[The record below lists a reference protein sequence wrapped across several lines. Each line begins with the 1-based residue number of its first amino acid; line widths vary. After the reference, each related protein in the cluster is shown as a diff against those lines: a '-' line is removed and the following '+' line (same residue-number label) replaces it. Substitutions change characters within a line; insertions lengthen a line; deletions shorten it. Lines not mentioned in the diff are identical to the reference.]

1 VSKLKA
7 IIDSAKRA
15 GVDKSQPPR
24 QMPDEAARQAIR
36 PTEKTIDDFSNE
48 DSFYRIVDEDAY
60 IDLVNSGAVRTNFGN
75 KPGSTITDKL
85 ASRPTRYPSF
95 SKGSANKTYAEGKP
109 NHYIIET
116 KDPSIKPSTEGRHG
130 KGTTQFPTDST
141 GVHLE
146 SLPGEAVQ
154 VYRHIGDGQ
163 YRLVYDQG
171 KVTPKATNAETKVAA
186 PLGIISIPIA
196 AAIAAGTMTPQ
207 EAQAGPV
214 SKALAEL
221 AKRADAGDEA
231 ARQGIRGYH
240 GSPHD
245 FPPVRELEMPDGAVV
260 YQSMDDAVPEGA
272 RVIKEHPLGR
282 FDMSKIGTG
291 EGAQAYSRGLY
302 FAEREATGQS
312 YRDTLSRDNL
322 AQRAKDNQSYDTLV
336 GLGLDESPE
345 LGTFSIILSEADG
358 DMARAIQDSMT
369 PRYPDDPLPAFAQ
382 SMADAMKSGRLP
394 ASIELPTLNKG
405 SMYEVNIAATPDE
418 FIDWDLPLDEQS
430 ESVMNALNKTDWY
443 KYAEEGAYEAA
454 GNRGDNPY
462 GMDLVRWLEEDGA
475 EDAVQMLKDAGIKG
489 VQYAD
494 AQTRFGKGPKTKNY
508 VVYDD
513 KLISI
518 SKKYGISIPAAAAV
532 LAGTMTP
539 EEAQAGPLSAAGR
552 AAQKG
557 FTKDVYHGTTQD
569 FDQVDP
575 DAVDLGIHVGTPAQ
589 AANRLRDTTGNRF
602 SGSYD
607 EGANIMP
614 LKARMNNTLEMED
627 AGDWKDSYQVLGSL
641 RNTPVGRKNR
651 AKIQEMEEQADEIM
665 GQYAYGDEEWRDSP
679 ENREL
684 LDEINTMLAD
694 SGYDSIRYKNQVE
707 NTYGSSAG
715 LTPQAEQRK
724 AAISKEINALDRK
737 LYARKPDMP
746 AMDDPDLAAKMDA
759 FLSFDANKERTPA
772 DAARRQQLLDE
783 NMAISEDPAN
793 QADTNSYIILDPDA
807 NLRSRNAKFMD
818 ERGNLLASVG
828 TGLGVAVAAGSAPEA
843 QAGVISIPT
852 QGIRSLGQTLEFDPR
867 FDPRKR
873 EQEGL
878 QSLQF
883 DFLPRNEA
891 MIKPSLRLSDLEGED
906 FVTSMSDRTRAGGMI
921 MGINGVPLYRAVDL
935 RGGQDFMFE
944 NPNQVWAS
952 ARVPSEKILEMARE
966 FQGQSGK
973 DPLFIPWRMA
983 PTGGDFSN
991 MVGELML
998 GFASS
1003 NMDKATKKA
1012 FDVAIRE
1019 YKTKG
1024 SMDKGV
1030 RKNAG
1035 LKIKEWPGV
1044 DDPKAVEIWRS
1055 TPDAVRKE
1063 LMNMMDV
1070 QFRNK
1075 GGLSIGSARLVA
1087 SDPTQLMSRDAGLQN
1102 VGRIYTGQDITP
1114 STHPSY
1120 PYAVPGE
1127 GIGTLKGADE
1137 VTIFDL
1143 LPEARFGDAQKK
1155 VKDPANPTQQE
1166 IRALQM
1172 KPYGGTITENILRR
1186 IEERGVNVNSL
1197 TGLTPGALAFTLTS
1211 AGLLTPEEAAAGGL
1225 DEAAE
1230 IFSGTKGGKGVTSA
1244 ATPDEVAFKAPREPR
1259 RIPEK
1264 QPPGIASLAGQLGLD
1279 AMSEIGGAILGGAA
1293 GLGEYVR
1300 GGGLLGVPLGEPAT
1314 AESIR
1319 DAREGVAEYVGGLY
1333 DAGPEAQEL
1342 GQEIMQNFGETVSP
1356 FIDYAMRGDITDE
1369 YGINMVPLIAQ
1380 KLGIP
1385 AYELLERL
1393 YYMMPEREQE
1403 AAKSGSEVYL

>member
-15 GVDKSQPPR
+15 GIDKSQPPR
-24 QMPDEAARQAIR
+24 QMPDEAARQ
-36 PTEKTIDDFSNE
+36 
-48 DSFYRIVDEDAY
+48 
-60 IDLVNSGAVRTNFGN
+60 
-75 KPGSTITDKL
+75 
-85 ASRPTRYPSF
+85 
-95 SKGSANKTYAEGKP
+95 
-109 NHYIIET
+109 
-116 KDPSIKPSTEGRHG
+116 
-130 KGTTQFPTDST
+130 
-141 GVHLE
+141 
-146 SLPGEAVQ
+146 
-154 VYRHIGDGQ
+154 
-163 YRLVYDQG
+163 
-171 KVTPKATNAETKVAA
+171 
-186 PLGIISIPIA
+186 
-196 AAIAAGTMTPQ
+196 
-207 EAQAGPV
+207 
-214 SKALAEL
+214 
-221 AKRADAGDEA
+221 
-231 ARQGIRGYH
+231 GIRGYH
-240 GSPHD
+240 GSPYN

-513 KLISI
+513 KLIDI
-518 SKKYGISIPAAAAV
+518 IKKYGVSVPIAAYIAEGIITPEEAQAVGFGSVVKKSLSDKTDEIQQGIGSLPAGDEMVTGGDLQFLMNKLVREQSVKQAKEQGYDLDNVMYHASKQDIEEFVPGYSDGLVFLTPSKEFANNWLGKGKFQERQGGTGSIEGVRAEKKRFMEEANNVLKSLPKDQRQQYFEEILNPQQQQLIKDELLADSAIYPVVTRTKKPFVPSKDVDVLEELYGKEYLDAPFGSGFPTYRDALKDGNYGLYEKKEVVDFLKSKGYDSMFLKESGGADKPFTTLAVFDPNNIRSVNAKFDPEKKDSPQILASAPFATGITGLGAMAALPSEEAQAGVISTLGELAKRADAGDEVAADALAGFTDYAFKVDGAPVSGQQWAYRIGVSDDQGDLIKKAVYDARGDMVKAIDNLDRMENAGMVREPGLSRRFAEGVASGKYSDLLTSRVTSIGKGAGISGLGAMAV
-532 LAGTMTP
+532 LPP

-783 NMAISEDPAN
+783 NMAISADPAN

-807 NLRSRNAKFMD
+807 NLRSRNAQFMD

-828 TGLGVAVAAGSAPEA
+828 TGLGLGVGAAFAPEKA
-843 QAGVISIPT
+843 QAS
-852 QGIRSLGQTLEFDPR
+852 EY
-867 FDPRKR
+867 
-873 EQEGL
+873 
-878 QSLQF
+878 
-883 DFLPRNEA
+883 
-891 MIKPSLRLSDLEGED
+891 PSL
-906 FVTSMSDRTRAGGMI
+906 
-921 MGINGVPLYRAVDL
+921 
-935 RGGQDFMFE
+935 
-944 NPNQVWAS
+944 
-952 ARVPSEKILEMARE
+952 
-966 FQGQSGK
+966 
-973 DPLFIPWRMA
+973 
-983 PTGGDFSN
+983 
-991 MVGELML
+991 
-998 GFASS
+998 
-1003 NMDKATKKA
+1003 
-1012 FDVAIRE
+1012 
-1019 YKTKG
+1019 
-1024 SMDKGV
+1024 
-1030 RKNAG
+1030 
-1035 LKIKEWPGV
+1035 
-1044 DDPKAVEIWRS
+1044 
-1055 TPDAVRKE
+1055 
-1063 LMNMMDV
+1063 
-1070 QFRNK
+1070 
-1075 GGLSIGSARLVA
+1075 
-1087 SDPTQLMSRDAGLQN
+1087 
-1102 VGRIYTGQDITP
+1102 
-1114 STHPSY
+1114 
-1120 PYAVPGE
+1120 
-1127 GIGTLKGADE
+1127 
-1137 VTIFDL
+1137 
-1143 LPEARFGDAQKK
+1143 
-1155 VKDPANPTQQE
+1155 
-1166 IRALQM
+1166 
-1172 KPYGGTITENILRR
+1172 
-1186 IEERGVNVNSL
+1186 
-1197 TGLTPGALAFTLTS
+1197 
-1211 AGLLTPEEAAAGGL
+1211 
-1225 DEAAE
+1225 
-1230 IFSGTKGGKGVTSA
+1230 GGKGVTSA

-1259 RIPEK
+1259 RIPPK
-1264 QPPGIASLAGQLGLD
+1264 QPPGIASLAGQLGLG
-1279 AMSEIGGAILGGAA
+1279 AMSEIAGAIFGGLAGAA
-1293 GLGEYVR
+1293 EYGR
-1300 GGGLLGVPLGEPAT
+1300 GSGPSMGGMAGAPAT

-1319 DAREGVAEYVGGLY
+1319 NINEGVSGYVGDLY
-1333 DAGPEAQEL
+1333 DAGPEAQAL
-1342 GQEIMQNFGETVSP
+1342 GQQIMQGIGETIAP
-1356 FIDYAMRGDITDE
+1356 IAEYAMEGDITDE
-1369 YGINMVPLIAQ
+1369 YGINMLPLLAQ

-1385 AYELLERL
+1385 LYELLERV
-1393 YYMMPEREQE
+1393 YSMMPELEQE
-1403 AAKSGSEVYL
+1403 ALKSGADAFL

>member
-1 VSKLKA
+1 VGKLKA
-7 IIDSAKRA
+7 IIEAAKRA
-15 GVDKSQPPR
+15 GIDKPQPPR

-75 KPGSTITDKL
+75 KPGSTIKDKL

-291 EGAQAYSRGLY
+291 EGAQAYGRGLY
-302 FAEREATGQS
+302 IAEREKTAEGYRKAGTGS
-312 YRDTLSRDNL
+312 RVKIDGEDLLSPKSRELAIKDQEYNNAVGFLSVYGDADQAMRAAVDNDL
-322 AQRAKDNQSYDTLV
+322 PEVADRIKSLV
-336 GLGLDESPE
+336 D
-345 LGTFSIILSEADG
+345 
-358 DMARAIQDSMT
+358 
-369 PRYPDDPLPAFAQ
+369 
-382 SMADAMKSGRLP
+382 SGR
-394 ASIELPTLNKG
+394 ITTTGKG

-532 LAGTMTP
+532 LAGTMTPEEAQAGVISTLGELAKRADAGDEVAADALAGFTDYAFKVDGAPVSGQQWAYRIGVSDDQGDLIKKAVYDARGDMVKAIDNLDRMENAGMVREPGLSRRFAEGVASGKYSDLLTSRVTSIGKGAGISGLGAMAVLPP

-783 NMAISEDPAN
+783 NMAISADPAN

-807 NLRSRNAKFMD
+807 NLRSRNAQFMD

-828 TGLGVAVAAGSAPEA
+828 TGLGLGVGAAFAPEKA
-843 QAGVISIPT
+843 QAS
-852 QGIRSLGQTLEFDPR
+852 EY
-867 FDPRKR
+867 
-873 EQEGL
+873 
-878 QSLQF
+878 
-883 DFLPRNEA
+883 
-891 MIKPSLRLSDLEGED
+891 PSL
-906 FVTSMSDRTRAGGMI
+906 
-921 MGINGVPLYRAVDL
+921 
-935 RGGQDFMFE
+935 
-944 NPNQVWAS
+944 
-952 ARVPSEKILEMARE
+952 
-966 FQGQSGK
+966 
-973 DPLFIPWRMA
+973 
-983 PTGGDFSN
+983 
-991 MVGELML
+991 
-998 GFASS
+998 
-1003 NMDKATKKA
+1003 
-1012 FDVAIRE
+1012 
-1019 YKTKG
+1019 
-1024 SMDKGV
+1024 
-1030 RKNAG
+1030 
-1035 LKIKEWPGV
+1035 
-1044 DDPKAVEIWRS
+1044 
-1055 TPDAVRKE
+1055 
-1063 LMNMMDV
+1063 
-1070 QFRNK
+1070 
-1075 GGLSIGSARLVA
+1075 
-1087 SDPTQLMSRDAGLQN
+1087 
-1102 VGRIYTGQDITP
+1102 
-1114 STHPSY
+1114 
-1120 PYAVPGE
+1120 
-1127 GIGTLKGADE
+1127 
-1137 VTIFDL
+1137 
-1143 LPEARFGDAQKK
+1143 
-1155 VKDPANPTQQE
+1155 
-1166 IRALQM
+1166 
-1172 KPYGGTITENILRR
+1172 
-1186 IEERGVNVNSL
+1186 
-1197 TGLTPGALAFTLTS
+1197 
-1211 AGLLTPEEAAAGGL
+1211 
-1225 DEAAE
+1225 
-1230 IFSGTKGGKGVTSA
+1230 GGKGVTSA

-1259 RIPEK
+1259 RIPPK
-1264 QPPGIASLAGQLGLD
+1264 QPPGIASLAGQLGLG
-1279 AMSEIGGAILGGAA
+1279 AMSEIAGAIFGGLAGAA
-1293 GLGEYVR
+1293 EYGR
-1300 GGGLLGVPLGEPAT
+1300 GSGPSMGGMAGAPAT

-1319 DAREGVAEYVGGLY
+1319 NINEGVSGYVGDLY
-1333 DAGPEAQEL
+1333 DAGPEAQAL
-1342 GQEIMQNFGETVSP
+1342 GQQIMQGIGETIAP
-1356 FIDYAMRGDITDE
+1356 IAEYAMEGPITDE
-1369 YGINMVPLIAQ
+1369 YGINMLPLIAQ

-1385 AYELLERL
+1385 LYELLERV
-1393 YYMMPEREQE
+1393 YSMMPELEQE
-1403 AAKSGSEVYL
+1403 ALKSGADAFL